1 MSELTW
7 QQMNE
12 NNQAETNRLKE
23 LATRLTD
30 EQMLTPMP
38 AGWTVAA
45 VLAHLAFW
53 DIRAIK
59 LIALWRQNG
68 VTYSALDTDVI
79 NEVTRELFIGLPP
92 RTAAQI
98 AIAQATTLDQVIA
111 GLGAEP
117 DFVEQIRTVGKN
129 VILER
134 YHHRRKHLGEIE
146 QVLAAK

>member
-1 MSELTW
+1 MNELAW
-7 QQMNE
+7 QQLNE
-12 NNQAETNRLKE
+12 NNQAETNRMKE
-23 LATRLTD
+23 LAARLTD
-30 EQMLTPMP
+30 AQLLTPMP
-38 AGWTVAA
+38 AGWTVSA

-59 LIALWRQNG
+59 LITLWRQNG
-68 VTYSALDTDVI
+68 VQYSALDTDVI

-92 RTAAQI
+92 RVAAQI

-117 DFVEQIRTVGKN
+117 DFVERIRTVGKN

-134 YHHRRKHLGEIE
+134 YHHRRLHLGEIE
-146 QVLAAK
+146 RILPGK